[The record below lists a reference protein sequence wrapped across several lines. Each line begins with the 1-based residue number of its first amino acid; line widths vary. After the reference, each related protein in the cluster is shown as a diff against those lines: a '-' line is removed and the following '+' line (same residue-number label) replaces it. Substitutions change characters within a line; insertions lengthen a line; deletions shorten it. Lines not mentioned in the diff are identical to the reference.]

1 MEFTKKIK
9 VPIGGSPNL
18 TYGDFDFF
26 GEFLGITPKTP
37 TYIIIIIIT
46 LICKDFVILDNE
58 KAGLDFVEVDG
69 IYGDDSRQSGAFGG
83 LIVGHSDVTPAEEN
97 ETCTQKGFFG
107 PKLWGSTIN
116 GTSFYNFDRP
126 SCFAI
131 GGCSQ
136 CTALTAS
143 FPIVAT
149 NLTFENSPNK
159 VR

>member
-1 MEFTKKIK
+1 M
-9 VPIGGSPNL
+9 
-18 TYGDFDFF
+18 
-26 GEFLGITPKTP
+26 
-37 TYIIIIIIT
+37 
-46 LICKDFVILDNE
+46 LDNE
-58 KAGLDFVEVDG
+58 KAGVDFVEVDG

-83 LIVGHSDVTPAEEN
+83 LIVGHSDITPAEEN
-97 ETCTQKGFFG
+97 ETCTHEGFNG

-131 GGCSQ
+131 ATCSQ

-143 FPIVAT
+143 FPIVST

-159 VR
+159 VRKNTSILL